1 MKKIRRMLGTFA
13 RKHLMGLYKVY
24 EKIFWAI
31 VEKRKKQGLHELGY
45 IYIEKISKALEN
57 FKFNTLLRMEHF

>member
-13 RKHLMGLYKVY
+13 RKHLMGLYKIY
-24 EKIFWAI
+24 EKFFWGI

-45 IYIEKISKALEN
+45 IYVEKMCIYTQ
-57 FKFNTLLRMEHF
+57 NTVYFLINQYKK